1 MNTTKKINVFKKT
14 YSPFFSSTM
23 TYLIIMIA
31 FVGVRIFAQYG
42 LLKFLGDF
50 EDLAYSLIIQVGIIF
65 GLSLLFFK
73 GFSGKPTKQ
82 IFQEFGF
89 KKISFKAVMLCIGIA
104 VCLIFLNTAFNSVY
118 TMILSLFGYAPA
130 SSTITSYSFWA
141 FLLAIFASAVLPG
154 FCEEF
159 ANRGVLLSG
168 LKGLGAKKA
177 IIISGLLFGLMH
189 FNVGQFGY
197 AFLVGM
203 FFAYLC
209 LATGS
214 IIPGIIIHFLNNAI
228 VEYITF
234 ARVNDLPFG
243 NFYSQFN
250 MLITGDFLSS
260 MVLIFVLLFS
270 VLFLFTWLSY
280 LLIKDI
286 RSRRIKT
293 ISAEIAENLE
303 DVKLKNGATIK
314 INMPLQKM
322 GFDIFKKQ
330 SVFPTL
336 RQSIPLY
343 MAIFLGCVITLMT
356 LIWNSI

>member
-1 MNTTKKINVFKKT
+1 MNIAKQINVFKK
-14 YSPFFSSTM
+14 SRDPFFSSTM

-31 FVGVRIFAQYG
+31 FVGLRIFAQYG
-42 LLKFLGDF
+42 LLNFLGAF

-73 GFSGKPTKQ
+73 GFSGKSTKQ
-82 IFQEFGF
+82 IFREFGF
-89 KKISFKAVMLCIGIA
+89 KKISVKSVFLCIGIA
-104 VCLIFLNTAFNSVY
+104 ICLIFLNTAFNSIY
-118 TMILSLFGYAPA
+118 TMILSWFGYAPA
-130 SSTITSYSFWA
+130 GSTITAYSFSA
-141 FLLAIFASAVLPG
+141 FLLAIFSSAVLPG

-189 FNVGQFGY
+189 FNIGQFGY
-197 AFLVGM
+197 AFLAGM
-203 FFAYLC
+203 FFAYIC

-214 IIPGIIIHFLNNAI
+214 IIPGMIIHFLNNAI

-234 ARVNDLPFG
+234 AGVNNLPFG
-243 NFYSQFN
+243 NFYSQFS
-250 MLITGDFLSS
+250 MLLSGDFLSS
-260 MVLIFVLLFS
+260 MILIFVILFS
-270 VLFLFTWLSY
+270 VIFLFVWLSY
-280 LLIKDI
+280 LLIKDA
-286 RSRRIKT
+286 RAKRIKA
-293 ISAEIAENLE
+293 ISSEIAENLE
-303 DVKLKNGATIK
+303 DVKLKNGAMIK

-330 SVFPTL
+330 SIFPSI

-343 MAIFLGCVITLMT
+343 MAIFLGAVITIMT
-356 LIWNSI
+356 LVWNSI